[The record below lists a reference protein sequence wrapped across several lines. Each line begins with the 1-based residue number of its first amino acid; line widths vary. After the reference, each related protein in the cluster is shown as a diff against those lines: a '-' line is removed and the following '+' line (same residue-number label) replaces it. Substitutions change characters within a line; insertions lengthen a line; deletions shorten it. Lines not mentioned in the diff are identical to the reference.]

1 MSQPF
6 VNEILS
12 AGNAKLA
19 GTFIPKCTSLSLEE
33 RVELWLKCGLPVKA
47 GEEALKAKNLVL
59 LEDIRGKAAGGD
71 VSELQRM
78 VAQLQRR

>member
-1 MSQPF
+1 
-6 VNEILS
+6 
-12 AGNAKLA
+12 
-19 GTFIPKCTSLSLEE
+19 LSLEE

-47 GEEALKAKNLVL
+47 GEEALKAKNLPL